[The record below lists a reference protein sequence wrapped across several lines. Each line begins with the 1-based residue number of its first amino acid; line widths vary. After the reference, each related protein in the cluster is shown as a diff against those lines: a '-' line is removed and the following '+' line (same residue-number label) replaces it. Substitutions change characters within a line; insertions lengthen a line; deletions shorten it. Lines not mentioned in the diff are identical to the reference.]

1 MFDSNQGLQMSI
13 ETRLGLLDHT
23 IMNQSL
29 KIKDGEDK
37 MGRPLDEY
45 HVNDDDLAY

>member
-29 KIKDGEDK
+29 KIQDGEDK

-45 HVNDDDLAY
+45 RVNDDDLAY

>member
-1 MFDSNQGLQMSI
+1 MSI
-13 ETRLGLLDHT
+13 ETRLGFLNHT

-29 KIKDGEDK
+29 KIQDGEDK

-45 HVNDDDLAY
+45 RVNEDDLAY